1 MGRPVAGIESRA
13 DPCGPG
19 QRYERGSILVTT
31 NLPLDEWT
39 EVFGSERLTRALLSR
54 VPRLGLPFT
63 KQGGSF
69 PPGRDGKYQG
79 LKTDSA
85 WSPGLFRG
93 CSFASNLGGPGCLVP
108 PVGRVKEAAP

>member
-1 MGRPVAGIESRA
+1 MGRPVAGIERRA

-79 LKTDSA
+79 LKQTR
-85 WSPGLFRG
+85 PGRRVCFVVPVSHPTWGVRDV
-93 CSFASNLGGPGCLVP
+93 SFHPSG
-108 PVGRVKEAAP
+108 E